1 MMRRPSMTRRQLLRS
16 AGALALSA
24 PLAGSLLSR
33 AAADPGAALGG
44 KRFVAIHLPY
54 GGCREHWFPDDSLM
68 ADAPR
73 VSARAVAKRIADL
86 PGDVSPVLSRSI
98 WGDALDR
105 MVILDGIDGV
115 PSTGHSRWYGLTN
128 CAVEEPSLLPTPS
141 LDQIVAYRSGL
152 YESEPAFRALNVAN
166 GDDGA
171 SISYGEGGV
180 PMPEIFDPSVVWDS
194 VFSRVASSPEAL
206 AELERTRSVQ
216 RSVLDHAAARHL
228 RLSRHAAMG
237 TEDRRRLDAY
247 VTYLREYE
255 GALSSS
261 AGALCTTPD
270 RPDATTYPESPA
282 KYEAMALDHVRN
294 IAHAIRCDL
303 TRVVTFNVEP
313 SSRTYWH
320 LDGVTD
326 HHHSLTHTKESDG
339 DRGLGARAGLLSIDR
354 AHAAIVAELVRSLDV
369 VADPTTGRTF
379 LDDTI
384 VLVTNEMG
392 TVRNHCGMRLPILL
406 FGGRDVLREGTIV
419 DYRSPYSTTV
429 DGTEISERL
438 GIAYSNVLIT
448 VAQLFGLEPADY
460 EHGEP
465 GFGIDGTRGGWAE
478 RFGGGADAYY
488 AHAFGDRRTP
498 LAEIL
503 AASAMS

>member
-1 MMRRPSMTRRQLLRS
+1 MTRHTSMTRRQLLRS

-24 PLAGSLLSR
+24 PLAGSLLSK
-33 AAADPGAALGG
+33 ALADPGAVLGG
-44 KRFVAIHLPY
+44 KRLVAIHLPY
-54 GGCREHWFPDDSLM
+54 GGCREHWFPDDALM

-86 PGDVSPVLSRSI
+86 PADVSPVLSRSI
-98 WGDALDR
+98 WGDTLDR
-105 MVILDGIDGV
+105 MVILDGIDGA

-128 CAVEEPSLLPTPS
+128 CAVEEPALLPTPS
-141 LDQIVAYRSGL
+141 LDQLVAYRSPI
-152 YESEPAFRALNVAN
+152 YTSEPAFRTLNVAN
-166 GDDGA
+166 GEDGQA
-171 SISYGEGGV
+171 LSYAEGGV
-180 PMPEIFDPSVVWDS
+180 AIPEISDPAVVWDS

-216 RSVLDHAAARHL
+216 RSVLDHAAARHG
-228 RLSRHAAMG
+228 RLAAHAAMG

-255 GALSSS
+255 RALSAS
-261 AGALCTTPD
+261 ASMLCTTPD
-270 RPDATTYPESPA
+270 RPDATAYPEGPA
-282 KYEAMALDHVRN
+282 KYEASALDHVRN

-320 LDGVTD
+320 LEGVTD
-326 HHHSLTHTKESDG
+326 HHHSLTHAKESIGERG
-339 DRGLGARAGLLSIDR
+339 DGARTGLLSIDR

-384 VLVTNEMG
+384 VIVTNEMG

-406 FGGRDVLREGTIV
+406 FGGRGVIREGTIV

-438 GIAYSNVLIT
+438 GVAYSNVLIT
-448 VAQLFGLEPADY
+448 VARLLGLEPADW

-465 GFGIDGTRGGWAE
+465 GFGIDGARTGWAE
-478 RFGGGADAYY
+478 RFGGGVEAYY
-488 AHAFGDRRTP
+488 AHAFGDRRSALSEVLVP
-498 LAEIL
+498 
-503 AASAMS
+503 AS